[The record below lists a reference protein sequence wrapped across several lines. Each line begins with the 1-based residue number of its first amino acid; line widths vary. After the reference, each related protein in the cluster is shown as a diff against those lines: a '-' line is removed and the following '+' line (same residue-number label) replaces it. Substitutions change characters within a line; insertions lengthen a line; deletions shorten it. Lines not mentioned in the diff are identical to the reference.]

1 MDTLSRNS
9 KTRTHEEII
18 MYFTINS
25 PEPCLVL
32 SMEESGEFI
41 RAASK
46 VIRHGLTDKYKAQL
60 IEEAGDVVACLY
72 LLESHDMFTVDEV
85 LERAQ
90 QKLDKLQSY
99 EENT

>member
-1 MDTLSRNS
+1 MDTLPSNGR
-9 KTRTHEEII
+9 TRTHEEII
-18 MYFTINS
+18 MYFTINN
-25 PEPCLVL
+25 PDPCLVL

-85 LERAQ
+85 LDRAK
-90 QKLDKLQSY
+90 QKLAKLESY
-99 EENT
+99 EENS

>member
-1 MDTLSRNS
+1 
-9 KTRTHEEII
+9 
-18 MYFTINS
+18 MYFTINN
-25 PEPCLVL
+25 PEPCLIL

-99 EENT
+99 EENS

>member
-1 MDTLSRNS
+1 MDSFS
-9 KTRTHEEII
+9 APGKRTHEEII
-18 MYFTINS
+18 MYFTINN
-25 PEPCLVL
+25 PEPCLIL

-85 LERAQ
+85 LERAK

-99 EENT
+99 EENS

>member
-1 MDTLSRNS
+1 
-9 KTRTHEEII
+9 
-18 MYFTINS
+18 MYFTINN
-25 PEPCLVL
+25 PEPCLIL

-90 QKLDKLQSY
+90 KKLDKLQSY
-99 EENT
+99 EENS

>member
-1 MDTLSRNS
+1 MDSFS
-9 KTRTHEEII
+9 APGKRTHEEII
-18 MYFTINS
+18 MYFTINN

-99 EENT
+99 EENS

>member
-1 MDTLSRNS
+1 MDSFS
-9 KTRTHEEII
+9 APGSRTHEEII
-18 MYFTINS
+18 MYFTINN

-85 LERAQ
+85 LNRAKE
-90 QKLDKLQSY
+90 KLAKLESY
-99 EENT
+99 EENS

>member
-1 MDTLSRNS
+1 MDSFS
-9 KTRTHEEII
+9 APGKRTHEEII

>member
-1 MDTLSRNS
+1 
-9 KTRTHEEII
+9 
-18 MYFTINS
+18 MYFTINN
-25 PEPCLVL
+25 PEPCLIL

-90 QKLDKLQSY
+90 QKLDKLQS
-99 EENT
+99 